1 MHRFRLYGILVGVMV
16 SLMLTCDALAFK
28 IIEIH
33 GYKFSA
39 SGLIFPI
46 NFMLA
51 AVMTD
56 SYGYDLA
63 GRIIWIQLISQLIFI
78 MTVNLFVLLPSS
90 SVDPIS
96 VLYASLYSNIWRVL
110 IASSL
115 AIFLAYFLN
124 DFIMSKLKIYYM
136 GNLFIIRFLLSNAVG
151 KAALVCI
158 SYPINLYGIYSP
170 IEITH
175 IAFNTW
181 VYKMIMAL
189 ILFPIAIGLSCFIK
203 KIEKTDYYDFGI
215 SYNPMRVFSIKNH
228 GKNKYGS

>member
-1 MHRFRLYGILVGVMV
+1 MHRFRLYGVLIGIMV

-51 AVMTD
+51 AVMTN
-56 SYGYDLA
+56 SYGYNLA
-63 GRIIWIQLISQLIFI
+63 GRIIWIQLISQFIFI
-78 MTVNLFVLLPSS
+78 ITVNLFVLLPSPGI
-90 SVDPIS
+90 DPIS

-110 IASSL
+110 IAASV
-115 AIFLAYFLN
+115 AIFVAYFLN

-136 GNLFIIRFLLSNAVG
+136 GNLFVVRFLFSNAVG

-158 SYPINLYGIYSP
+158 SYPINLYGIYSGT
-170 IEITH
+170 EIAH

-181 VYKMIMAL
+181 VYKMIMAF
-189 ILFPIAIGLSCFIK
+189 ILFPVALVLSNFIK
-203 KIEKTDYYDFGI
+203 KFEKTDYYDFGI
-215 SYNPMRVFSIKNH
+215 SYNPMRVFSTKNH
-228 GKNKYGS
+228 GENKYGQ